1 MADIRYDNERDRL
14 AHGFD
19 AGTIV
24 DGTVVFDESRG
35 RFVLVD
41 EDGIGF
47 DPQAALEALKGK
59 KVRMTM
65 VSFEA
70 LIELEDML
78 QVAQGA
84 APVLVEVPD
93 APDGKSG

>member
-1 MADIRYDNERDRL
+1 MADIRYDNERDRN

-24 DGTVVFDESRG
+24 DGEVVFDEARG

-41 EDGIGF
+41 EDGVGF
-47 DPQAALEALKGK
+47 DPQVVLEGLRGK

-70 LIELEDML
+70 LIELEDMYSA
-78 QVAQGA
+78 AQGGA
-84 APVLVEVPD
+84 QVLVESPD
-93 APDGKSG
+93 DSPDGG